1 MALFKINEAEFSFL
15 SRYVKSEQFS
25 VILKKAES
33 ATFDKAI
40 RNKSKSVYYEIE
52 LSNEQS
58 SRLVDLLSDLL
69 VEKGLDD
76 NGEPNSL
83 GLQIES
89 IIDVFNSVSD

>member
-25 VILKKAES
+25 VILKEAES
-33 ATFDKAI
+33 ATFDDAI
-40 RNKSKSVYYEIE
+40 KKKSVYYEIE
-52 LSNEQS
+52 LSHDQS